1 MSNNQDW
8 EPVILINKKK
18 MKEREK
24 NDNSNKVAKPV
35 SNNNKLTGSGKKI
48 NDDDELPTQTLVG
61 KDTSLM
67 IMKARTTKG
76 LKQKDVAIKM
86 NMPLPLYQQYENGTA
101 VRNGQMLN
109 KLGKVLGVK
118 LTGKGVA

>member
-1 MSNNQDW
+1 MSNHQDW
-8 EPVILINKKK
+8 EPVILVNKKR

-35 SNNNKLTGSGKKI
+35 SNSNKLTGSGKKI

-61 KDTSLM
+61 KDTALI
-67 IMKARTTKG
+67 IMQARTAKG
-76 LKQKDVAIKM
+76 LKQKDVACKM

-109 KLGKVLGVK
+109 KLGRFLGVK
-118 LTGKGVA
+118 LTGKGIA